1 MSRLSRV
8 RLPSWT
14 VLIAVILF
22 AAIQILCIYLFLL
35 NRRISRELVDRRW
48 AEPTIIRSAAGRS
61 EREILRVYGVGWGMT
76 PPVAI
81 GDLPPHIPNA
91 FLAAEDV
98 RFRSHLGIDPIGI
111 ARALLRNVRAG
122 GITQGG
128 STINQQIIKTRY
140 LTQERKWSR

>member
-14 VLIAVILF
+14 VVIAVILF
-22 AAIQILCIYLFLL
+22 AAIQILCVYLFLL

-48 AEPTIIRSAAGRS
+48 AEPTVLRSAAGRS

-81 GDLPPHIPNA
+81 GELPPHIPNA

-98 RFRSHLGIDPIGI
+98 RFRLHPGIDPIRI
-111 ARALLRNVRAG
+111 VRALLLNKKAS
-122 GITQGG
+122 GITQNG
-128 STINQQIIKTRY
+128 STSNQQIIMIRY
-140 LTQERKWSR
+140 